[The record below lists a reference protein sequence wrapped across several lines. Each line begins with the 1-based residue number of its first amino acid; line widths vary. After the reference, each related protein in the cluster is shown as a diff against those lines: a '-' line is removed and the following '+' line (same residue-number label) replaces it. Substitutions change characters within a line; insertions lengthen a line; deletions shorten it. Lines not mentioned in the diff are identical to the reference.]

1 MRSSF
6 LTRACAFG
14 GSLFAL
20 AAVAVAAPRTISQ
33 ASFTAGTGGA
43 ETVLANDPYTV
54 FTGLANASNQ
64 FVLTENTTTP
74 TADDRVIFNGVP
86 ELINN
91 SFDSTATPT
100 VVRTVTES
108 DVAGPG
114 SSRTMS
120 VTVTGT
126 GDLWPSGLASGTT
139 SLVNGGFGIGLV
151 LPASINGGTGSE
163 GLAWD
168 GATITAL
175 SMDFVDQT
183 GPTNGVPIPLSFLNS
198 PTAWNG
204 TFGVV
209 FSDSTSPTGVTGFNT
224 TLIRLNVV
232 YTPVPEPTT
241 IACLLPLS
249 GLVLRRRR

>member
-1 MRSSF
+1 MRLSF

-14 GSLFAL
+14 GSLVAL
-20 AAVAVAAPRTISQ
+20 AAIAVAAPRTISQ

-43 ETVLANDPYTV
+43 EAALLNDPYTV
-54 FTGLANASNQ
+54 FTGLANNSNQ
-64 FVLTENTTTP
+64 FILTEDTTTP
-74 TADDRVIFNGVP
+74 TQDDRVLFNFVP
-86 ELINN
+86 EAINN
-91 SFDSTATPT
+91 SFDSNALPT
-100 VVRTVTES
+100 VVRTVTET

-114 SSRTMS
+114 SSRTLS

-126 GDLWPSGLASGTT
+126 GDLWPTGLATGGVPLTR
-139 SLVNGGFGIGLV
+139 GGFGIGLV

-183 GPTNGVPIPLSFLNS
+183 GPTNGVAIPLSFLNS

-204 TFGVV
+204 VFGVV

>member
-1 MRSSF
+1 MRASF
-6 LTRACAFG
+6 VTRCCAFG
-14 GSLFAL
+14 GSLLAL
-20 AAVAVAAPRTISQ
+20 AAIASAAPRQISQ

-43 ETVLANDPYTV
+43 EAAILNDPYTV
-54 FTGLANASNQ
+54 FTGLANGNQ

-74 TADDRVIFNGVP
+74 TADDRVLFNFVP
-86 ELINN
+86 EVINN
-91 SFDSTATPT
+91 SLDSTATPT

-114 SSRTMS
+114 TSRTMS

-168 GATITAL
+168 GATITGL

-198 PTAWNG
+198 TTAWNG
-204 TFGVV
+204 VFGVV